1 MPLDRPPGK
10 GKDMTM
16 SDEPATPP
24 KADTPAVA
32 ATKDVDVIA
41 QRFRDAIAV
50 LLTIMPDLL
59 KYDARQ
65 IRRIA
70 ASAKF
75 ADGLIRPAITM
86 TTFVSAA
93 KQRNLFDVYE
103 GEYATALREQIGPL
117 MLQLEGFVADV
128 QFTILN
134 KLAVASVHALQMY
147 KWAQHAAAQPDG
159 AELHS
164 SVAEMERVVLRALN
178 RRKRR
183 SAPPAPAPSPPP
195 PDAQGFLAPS
205 LGSQEPSEPEDVA
218 DSFDQALDDAGKK

>member
-1 MPLDRPPGK
+1 MNDK
-10 GKDMTM
+10 
-16 SDEPATPP
+16 PATSPT
-24 KADTPAVA
+24 ADSAAVA

-50 LLTIMPDLL
+50 FLTIMPDLL
-59 KYDARQ
+59 TYDARQ

-86 TTFVSAA
+86 TTYSSAA
-93 KQRNLFDVYE
+93 KQRNLFDAYE
-103 GEYATALREQIGPL
+103 GEYAMALREEIGPL
-117 MLQLEGFVADV
+117 MLQLESFVADV

-134 KLAVASVHALQMY
+134 KLAIASVHALQMY

-164 SVAEMERVVLRALN
+164 YVAEMERVVLRALN

-183 SAPPAPAPSPPP
+183 SAPPAPEPDPQPPA
-195 PDAQGFLAPS
+195 AQGFLATN